1 MDMLIIGIIMG
12 VVFTLW
18 SLMVGVVLYMDS
30 KNKNITKQNTTNVNR
45 T

>member
-30 KNKNITKQNTTNVNR
+30 KNKNIPKQNTTNVNR